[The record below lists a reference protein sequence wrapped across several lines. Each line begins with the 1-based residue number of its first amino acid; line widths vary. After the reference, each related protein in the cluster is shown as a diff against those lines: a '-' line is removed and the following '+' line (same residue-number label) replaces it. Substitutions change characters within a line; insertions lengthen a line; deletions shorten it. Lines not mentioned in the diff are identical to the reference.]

1 MKTCNSCMYQQRWRL
16 GSTKN
21 IIYRCGVVL
30 EDGTMNREAPTRKY
44 AKACEHYVLNKNNK
58 KQ

>member
-1 MKTCNSCMYQQRWRL
+1 MYQQRWRL